1 MGGANFVDKIM
12 ALLILYVEYIEQPVI
27 PGSGQVGFG
36 QFWIL
41 ASMW

>member
-12 ALLILYVEYIEQPVI
+12 ALLILYVEYIEQPLI

-36 QFWIL
+36 QFWIFV
-41 ASMW
+41 SMW

>member
-12 ALLILYVEYIEQPVI
+12 ALLILYVEYIEQPLI
-27 PGSGQVGFG
+27 PRSDQVGFG

-41 ASMW
+41 ASLW